1 MSLISVENLTA
12 FYENRQIFK
21 GLSFKV
27 NEGDYVCITGENGS
41 GKTTLMR
48 LILGFKLKH
57 TGNITFK
64 NFTNKEIGYL
74 PQRTVTETDF
84 PASVMEV
91 ILSGFCSKS
100 FLGIAKKEYYVK
112 ARENMRYLEIED
124 LENRFFSELSGG
136 QQQKV
141 LLCRAMCAAKKLLLL
156 DEPVAALD
164 TDSKKELYR
173 LIKKLNSDGMT
184 VIMISHD
191 LTIALEESSH
201 ILNIKDNGYTFSKAA
216 DYGKTGEE

>member
-1 MSLISVENLTA
+1 MSLISVKNLTA

-21 GLSFKV
+21 GLSFTV

-57 TGNITFK
+57 TGSITFK

-112 ARENMRYLEIED
+112 ARVNMRYLEIED

-184 VIMISHD
+184 IIMISHD
-191 LTIALEESSH
+191 LVRALEESSH

>member
-1 MSLISVENLTA
+1 MSLISVENLSA

-21 GLSFKV
+21 DLSFTV
-27 NEGDYVCITGENGS
+27 NEGDYLCIIGENGS

-57 TGNITFK
+57 TGSITFK
-64 NFTNKEIGYL
+64 NFTNREIGYL

-91 ILSGFCSKS
+91 ILSGFGGKS
-100 FLGIAKKEYYVK
+100 FLGFNKKEHYVK
-112 ARENMRYLEIED
+112 ARGNMKYLEIEN

-164 TDSKKELYR
+164 TDSKKELYQ

-184 VIMISHD
+184 IIMISHD
-191 LTIALEESSH
+191 LKRALEESSH
-201 ILNIKDNGYTFSKAA
+201 ILNIKDKGYTFLKTA
-216 DYGKTGEE
+216 DYIKTGEE